1 MADGF
6 DAAVAT
12 ELTGGIQEVNAH
24 LQALENQSGGTSLDG
39 VTEIKSDFT
48 EANAHLQN
56 IENVIGE
63 SLGKKGGWFSSTLDK
78 ILGHN
83 EDVEQGDKEARELQ
97 QGVIDSL
104 GDMIDYNE
112 VTSKETKMDKKKKG
126 KVGSSSKFD
135 DLKDLPWEFAT
146 LGAVLSNAITNKD
159 KDKKGGGISGFFKGL
174 MEGVGGIAALGVALL
189 AFAGA
194 ALIFNFVDWGKAVIG
209 MLAFTVFIIG
219 MVAIAKVLAKDQKN
233 LVEFAKAS
241 LIMSAALGVFAISL
255 WLTSAVV
262 SAREF
267 NLGPIHIAAFDI
279 KSALLGIGMFLL
291 FELGLAGIA
300 RLIKKDMG
308 DFTNFAKGSILM
320 SAALVAFSLA
330 LVVVSN
336 VMAAKE
342 FNILGLHLD
351 AIDLKQAMIGV
362 GLFLGFELG
371 LAIVA
376 RIAGQNMGEFM
387 KFAGASLLMTVALVA
402 FTLSL
407 VVVSGIL
414 TNGVH
419 IGEWNLPAV
428 DLPMAIAGVGLFL
441 GFLLAV
447 VGITFVAQNFM
458 GQIAIFGAISL
469 LMSASLIL
477 FSFAMIAAS
486 LIFGGEADLGPLG
499 HFSVPEGSGLKAIG
513 AIALFAGFM
522 AAFAGLGM
530 LFMIPFAGAAMAAG
544 IAIASGILLS
554 IGMVT
559 ILMANAMAL
568 AGLVAT
574 GGEMEWAGKRYKMEK
589 ADIKKINDAF
599 RPMADKGGLIDLTV
613 DLGAK
618 VKKNLGWFGAVAIAN
633 LGMIID
639 VIDKMAHVIA
649 ESMLVK
655 VKVEK
660 EGGTW
665 DTHVMDGCLDY
676 VLEVVDKLAVV
687 AGKMSWFAA
696 IKMPIIAKSM
706 IPIIEAMDKIV
717 DVIEKALTMR
727 LRLEREGV
735 KFSGPGTI
743 DPKILNGICD
753 PVLQVLLG
761 PNMDGNGGLAGAA
774 DSMGFWGALMLPK
787 ITSAMVPIA
796 ETISILVDTIEKA
809 ATLGGNAEN
818 AKKLIDQGI
827 DNMTYLMVGDG
838 STESSGALWWKKE
851 TITGGFVGMF
861 NTIVKGVEKIGSSA
875 DSLHAMKDLAEDL
888 VAVFEAVAKIQ
899 GIDIGD
905 VGSVVAKFG
914 EMLGQKSS
922 WSISFSWRKGF
933 TVEKN
938 KATGLM
944 GIIEALSEV
953 DSKDLKTASENASN
967 LKGLVEGIAAAMEA
981 CKVLS
986 GDGFAELAGVPD
998 FSNFKK
1004 QMDKFDDGMKYL
1016 AKGYERVK
1024 DIPNNWLDKMG
1035 DSFERISQ
1043 ANLNNLDK
1051 MAAFSEKASAL
1062 GKTADNIERIASALK
1077 KVNKE
1082 NAANALSAGADTLFS
1097 AAGNILDSIADKVG
1111 GNKGKQDAAKS
1122 NSKTPVE
1129 LQKIAT
1135 IISKWDTNGVKV
1147 YGLGD
1152 TEEAKEKAV
1161 RTLSI

>member
-1 MADGF
+1 MAAGDMSTEAISGI
-6 DAAVAT
+6 VEAT
-12 ELTGGIQEVNAH
+12 GNLEEA
-24 LQALENQSGGTSLDG
+24 LQNVNQSGDKQAGELEGITPVKQGIDTLNKHAETVEEILG
-39 VTEIKSDFT
+39 VK
-48 EANAHLQN
+48 
-56 IENVIGE
+56 
-63 SLGKKGGWFSSTLDK
+63 GWFHSMLEEIT
-78 ILGHN
+78 GHN
-83 EDVEQGDKEARELQ
+83 DSSEEGDKEARELQ

-308 DFTNFAKGSILM
+308 DFVNFAKGSILM

-336 VMAAKE
+336 VMGAKE

-351 AIDLKQAMIGV
+351 AIDLKQALIGV

-660 EGGTW
+660 EGGVW

-687 AGKMSWFAA
+687 AEGMDWFAA

-735 KFSGPGTI
+735 KFNGPGI
-743 DPKILNGICD
+743 DPEILNGICD

-787 ITSAMVPIA
+787 ITASMVPIA
-796 ETISILVDTIEKA
+796 ETIAILVDTIEKA

-933 TVEKN
+933 TAEKN

-986 GDGFAELAGVPD
+986 GDGFKELAGVPD

-1016 AKGYERVK
+1016 AKAYDRVK

-1035 DSFERISQ
+1035 DSFDRISN
-1043 ANLNNLDK
+1043 ANLNSLDK
-1051 MAAFSEKASAL
+1051 MSMFSEKAGAL
-1062 GKTADNIERIASALK
+1062 GKTADSLERIASAMK
-1077 KVNKE
+1077 KIGKE
-1082 NAANALSAGADTLFS
+1082 NKSLTASADSLFNAADAFESSLASTNGSNA
-1097 AAGNILDSIADKVG
+1097 AA
-1111 GNKGKQDAAKS
+1111 AAAAA
-1122 NSKTPVE
+1122 SKTQTSPE
-1129 LQKIAT
+1129 LRRIDKLLA
-1135 IISKWDTNGVKV
+1135 KWDSEGVKV
-1147 YGLGD
+1147 YGLG
-1152 TEEAKEKAV
+1152 EKEADKEKAV